1 MISNDLSRPVV
12 IEWRKKDGRLGV
24 GVVTRLDAVTVSLKH
39 NGQMAVYAIDD
50 PELLAEAKYLLG
62 VK

>member
-1 MISNDLSRPVV
+1 MISNELSRPVV

-24 GVVTRLDAVTVSLKH
+24 GVVTRLDAVTVSLKSAV
-39 NGQMAVYAIDD
+39 AVYTIDD

>member
-24 GVVTRLDAVTVSLKH
+24 GVVTRLDAVTVSLKS
-39 NGQMAVYAIDD
+39 QVAVYAIDD